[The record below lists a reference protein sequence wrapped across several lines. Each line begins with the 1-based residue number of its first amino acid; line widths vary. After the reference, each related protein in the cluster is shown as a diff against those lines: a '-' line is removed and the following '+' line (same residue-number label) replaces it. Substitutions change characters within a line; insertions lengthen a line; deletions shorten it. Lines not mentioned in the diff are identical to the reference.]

1 MQAKDAVTSKFTTID
16 LSKNL
21 LYIFNANRM
30 KTMKSITIALML
42 TTSLLAGCSVKPDLL
57 TDEEINS
64 FVSRNAEGLV
74 ADQEPVSG
82 PIGLYEAM
90 ARALKYNLDYKVEM
104 MNATLAASA
113 ANVKSADML
122 PQVAT
127 NWGYAGRDPN
137 GGGYSQSLKT
147 GLKSADAATS
157 SQADT
162 FDANITASWN
172 ILDFGL
178 SYVRAKQAGDEAL
191 IAQENKRKIVNRIV
205 EDVRTAYWRAAS
217 SERLLSGL
225 TALEVRV
232 NNALSNSRSLS
243 HDGVLAPLT
252 ALTYQRELV
261 DIRKQIHELERDLK
275 TAKIQLSALMNIP
288 PTTNFSLVIPQRGA
302 VALKL
307 NQNAE
312 TLVETAM
319 IHRPELHEALLKER
333 ISAKEA
339 NAALLSLLP
348 GIQLYGG
355 TNWDSNNLLFNN
367 NWVAWG
373 AKASW
378 NAMRI
383 FQYPAIKKEGEA
395 RADVAREQALALTMA
410 VFTQV
415 HAARARFAHSA
426 EILTDAGDYFSVQKR
441 ILNQVRSSAEVN
453 ASSEQSLIREEMNTL
468 LASVKYDVAYADLQN
483 AFASVYASIG
493 IDPYGEGISGTESVK
508 VLSAALRST
517 WVERGDRSG
526 T

>member
-1 MQAKDAVTSKFTTID
+1 MTLKTFT
-16 LSKNL
+16 LSL
-21 LYIFNANRM
+21 FLSA
-30 KTMKSITIALML
+30 
-42 TTSLLAGCSVKPDLL
+42 SLLAGCSIKPDVL
-57 TDEEINS
+57 TDEEING

-74 ADQEPVSG
+74 SDQEPVQG
-82 PIGLYEAM
+82 AIGLYEAM

-104 MNATLAASA
+104 MSATLAARA
-113 ANVKSADML
+113 ADVKSADML

-127 NWGYAGRDPN
+127 GWGYADRNPQS
-137 GGGYSQSLKT
+137 GGYSRSLT
-147 GLKSADAATS
+147 TRLKSADASTS
-157 SQADT
+157 TQTGGT

-205 EDVRTAYWRAAS
+205 EDVRTVYWRAAT
-217 SERLLSGL
+217 SERLLGGLKALENRVNSGL
-225 TALEVRV
+225 A
-232 NNALSNSRSLS
+232 NSRSLS

-275 TAKIQLSALMNIP
+275 TAKIQLAALMNIP
-288 PTTNFSLVIPQRGA
+288 PSTNFSLLVPKRTA

-312 TLVETAM
+312 SLVETAM
-319 IHRPELHEALLKER
+319 IHRPELHTALLKER

-348 GIQLYGG
+348 GVQVFGG
-355 TNWDSNNLLFNN
+355 ANWDSNDLLFNN
-367 NWVAWG
+367 NWVSWG

-395 RADVAREQALALTMA
+395 RQDLGREQALAMTMA

-426 EILTDAGDYFSVQKR
+426 QILGDASESYAVQKR
-441 ILNQVRSSAEVN
+441 ILEQVKSSASEN
-453 ASSEQSLIREEMNTL
+453 AASEQSLIREEMNTL
-468 LASVKYDVAYADLQN
+468 LSSVKYDVAYADLQN
-483 AFASVYASIG
+483 AFANVYSSIG
-493 IDPYGEGISGTESVK
+493 IDPYGENVDGSESVK
-508 VLSAALRST
+508 ALSAALRST
-517 WVERGDRSG
+517 WVERGDKSG